1 MFNYG
6 LMMDLVYYMYMMQI
20 DLMYRQNFEKM
31 MDDLYR
37 MVEYMNGRDYK
48 LKLDDGGLRL
58 SFVGLFSFEGY
69 KNNLDNR
76 EEIFDERVVRD
87 KQNENYQIMRENYD
101 FKI

>member
-1 MFNYG
+1 
-6 LMMDLVYYMYMMQI
+6 
-20 DLMYRQNFEKM
+20 
-31 MDDLYR
+31 MDDLRR

-48 LKLDDGGLRL
+48 LKFDDGGLRL

-87 KQNENYQIMRENYD
+87 K
-101 FKI
+101 

>member
-31 MDDLYR
+31 MDDLRR

-76 EEIFDERVVRD
+76 GEIFDERVVRD